1 MVARDAVLLSP
12 AKSTHPRQ
20 LWSRRHYSAVN
31 PLLAILTKNRGVQVG
46 ASCGFR
52 LLQAYGPNRQCPP
65 QKFWAHQSKIGQLSG
80 FSARNM
86 HLSTARTSEIAR
98 YARLGRAV
106 SLLSPL
112 FLFRAF
118 YSAVQSQ
125 LNHRGIFA
133 SLARLPACITVL
145 WDFSRTLPL
154 FLSRARTSRLLA
166 LLLPALC
173 FGGPADAGGPAR
185 FSRSQIR
192 HGLDECGEAARAAG
206 WNRTCQASTIDG
218 DVGELSDPLR
228 RDWIADSCMIA

>member
-1 MVARDAVLLSP
+1 VRFWHISSLP
-12 AKSTHPRQ
+12 A
-20 LWSRRHYSAVN
+20 LYGCSRRRSSISCEIYASQAVMVS
-31 PLLAILTKNRGVQVG
+31 PRLLCRKSFIGNTYKNRGVQVG

-125 LNHRGIFA
+125 LNHIEESLQRLRDYQRVSLFSGIFLGLCLY
-133 SLARLPACITVL
+133 SYHVRE
-145 WDFSRTLPL
+145 
-154 FLSRARTSRLLA
+154 LLA
-166 LLLPALC
+166 CWLFFCLL
-173 FGGPADAGGPAR
+173 
-185 FSRSQIR
+185 
-192 HGLDECGEAARAAG
+192 
-206 WNRTCQASTIDG
+206 
-218 DVGELSDPLR
+218 
-228 RDWIADSCMIA
+228 

>member
-1 MVARDAVLLSP
+1 
-12 AKSTHPRQ
+12 
-20 LWSRRHYSAVN
+20 
-31 PLLAILTKNRGVQVG
+31 VG

-125 LNHRGIFA
+125 LNHIEESLQRLRDYQRVSLFSGIFLGLCLY
-133 SLARLPACITVL
+133 SYHVRE
-145 WDFSRTLPL
+145 
-154 FLSRARTSRLLA
+154 LLA
-166 LLLPALC
+166 CWLFFCLLFALV
-173 FGGPADAGGPAR
+173 ALLMLAGLLA
-185 FSRSQIR
+185 S
-192 HGLDECGEAARAAG
+192 HADECGEAARAAG
-206 WNRTCQASTIDG
+206 WNQTCQASTIDG

>member
-12 AKSTHPRQ
+12 AKSMHPRQ
-20 LWSRRHYSAVN
+20 LWSRQDYSAVN
-31 PLLAILTKNRGVQVG
+31 PLLATLTKTGGVQVG

-125 LNHRGIFA
+125 LNHIEESLQRLRDYQRVSLFSGIFLGLCLY
-133 SLARLPACITVL
+133 SYHVRE
-145 WDFSRTLPL
+145 
-154 FLSRARTSRLLA
+154 LLA
-166 LLLPALC
+166 CWLFFCLL
-173 FGGPADAGGPAR
+173 
-185 FSRSQIR
+185 
-192 HGLDECGEAARAAG
+192 
-206 WNRTCQASTIDG
+206 
-218 DVGELSDPLR
+218 
-228 RDWIADSCMIA
+228 